1 MSRRPEQRLWDRLR
15 KAAAGKLHTERIENL
30 VGVGR
35 PDVDTLVEGSFVP
48 IELKQVA
55 AWPARESTK
64 VLGREGLS
72 QVQKNWHLN
81 WKNWGGMSMI
91 VVGVGE
97 EVFAFSGERADAL
110 NDYNT
115 NEFKNASICSGVQA
129 VVGLLVSM
137 AERKPQ

>member
-35 PDVDTLVEGSFVP
+35 PDVDTLVDGSFVP
-48 IELKQVA
+48 IELKQVGG
-55 AWPARESTK
+55 WPVRINTK
-64 VLGREGLS
+64 VLGKDGLS

-81 WKNWGGMSMI
+81 WQNWGGTSMI

-97 EVFAFSGERADAL
+97 EVFVFSGERADEI

-115 NEFKNASICSGVQA
+115 QEFKNASICSGVQA